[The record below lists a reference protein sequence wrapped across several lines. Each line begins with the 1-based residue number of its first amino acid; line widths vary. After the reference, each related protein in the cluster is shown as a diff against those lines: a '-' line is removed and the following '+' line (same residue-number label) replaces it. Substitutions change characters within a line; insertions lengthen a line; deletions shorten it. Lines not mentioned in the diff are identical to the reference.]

1 MKMNMPVTDREV
13 MMKDGSILVT
23 RTDTKGRITYAND
36 DFVEISGFSREE
48 LVGKNHNIVRHPDMP
63 PEAFEDL
70 WNTNKQAKPW
80 KGLVK
85 NRTKAGDYYW
95 VEANVTPVFK
105 KGQIVEYLSV
115 RYAPS
120 REQINTAE
128 SLYQQVQVKK
138 ATLRPTGMAAKL
150 KIIKEMPLHFKAT
163 LAMLA
168 FLIPDG
174 FLMFH
179 LYQQQSFTLLS
190 VVALLTVIGIM
201 LGVHLLKLINSSLE
215 EAIRIFYRL
224 ADEKFRNPIDIDR
237 NDLIGDFFRGLQS
250 MQVKLNSDMSYV
262 KEMSVVSGRL
272 KQALDN
278 VESNVMVANN
288 NYEIIYMNKTVQKM
302 FSEAEA
308 DIQNQLPDF
317 KADQLLGSNI
327 DIFHK
332 NPAHQRA
339 MLDKLT
345 GTFRSALMIGGHT
358 MNIVAS
364 PVIDEHGERIGI
376 VVEWKDRTEEVNI
389 EREIQTLVEGVKTG
403 ELSSRINMA
412 DKDGFYEVLS
422 RNLNEVAET
431 VEKVMNEIAYVM
443 SGLAN
448 GNLTRTVNSQYYG
461 LYETCKNDINTSLA
475 KLSEVFGQIKES
487 SEFIRNSS
495 QEIASGNNNLSH
507 RAEEQAA
514 SLEQTASSME
524 ELTSTVKN
532 NSDNAQQ
539 ADKLANSARTL
550 AEDGGEVVK
559 RAVNAMEEINESS
572 NKIAEII
579 GVIDEIAFQTNLLAL
594 NASVEAARAGEQGRG
609 FSVVATE
616 VRNLA
621 QRSATAA
628 QESKDL
634 IQTSIQRVRTGTE
647 FVNETG
653 SSLNEIVT
661 GVKKVG
667 DIVSEIAAASAEQ
680 SQGIEQVNQAVS
692 QMDEITQQNAA
703 LAEEASA
710 ASVSMSE
717 QCDSMAG
724 FLSFFEGGGSGSSGS
739 IPSSTGQAA
748 SSLDFSLAKSKHLSW
763 KSKLRNFLEGSESLT
778 MDQAVSHRDCDLG
791 KWLYSTGMTS
801 YGHLPAMQQ
810 IEPLHKQMHE
820 LVHQCISHRQNGNA
834 AGAEQAYQQVAGL
847 SDKIVSL
854 LSEVEASIS
863 GKTAVSS
870 PKPVV
875 KSAPTTRSAP
885 SVSVSSGGD
894 DEWEEF

>member
-1 MKMNMPVTDREV
+1 
-13 MMKDGSILVT
+13 
-23 RTDTKGRITYAND
+23 
-36 DFVEISGFSREE
+36 
-48 LVGKNHNIVRHPDMP
+48 
-63 PEAFEDL
+63 
-70 WNTNKQAKPW
+70 
-80 KGLVK
+80 
-85 NRTKAGDYYW
+85 
-95 VEANVTPVFK
+95 
-105 KGQIVEYLSV
+105 
-115 RYAPS
+115 
-120 REQINTAE
+120 
-128 SLYQQVQVKK
+128 
-138 ATLRPTGMAAKL
+138 
-150 KIIKEMPLHFKAT
+150 
-163 LAMLA
+163 
-168 FLIPDG
+168 
-174 FLMFH
+174 
-179 LYQQQSFTLLS
+179 
-190 VVALLTVIGIM
+190 
-201 LGVHLLKLINSSLE
+201 
-215 EAIRIFYRL
+215 
-224 ADEKFRNPIDIDR
+224 
-237 NDLIGDFFRGLQS
+237 
-250 MQVKLNSDMSYV
+250 
-262 KEMSVVSGRL
+262 
-272 KQALDN
+272 
-278 VESNVMVANN
+278 
-288 NYEIIYMNKTVQKM
+288 
-302 FSEAEA
+302 
-308 DIQNQLPDF
+308 
-317 KADQLLGSNI
+317 
-327 DIFHK
+327 
-332 NPAHQRA
+332 
-339 MLDKLT
+339 
-345 GTFRSALMIGGHT
+345 

-364 PVIDEHGERIGI
+364 PVIDDNGERIGI

-389 EREIQTLVEGVKTG
+389 EREIQTLVEGVKAG
-403 ELSSRINMA
+403 ELSSRISMG

-431 VEKVMNEIAYVM
+431 IEKVMKEVAYVM

-448 GNLTRTVNSQYYG
+448 GDLTRTVNSQYYG

-653 SSLNEIVT
+653 TALNEIVT

-717 QCDSMAG
+717 QCDTMAS
-724 FLSFFEGGGSGSSGS
+724 FLSFFEGGAGSSGTG
-739 IPSSTGQAA
+739 STGQAA

-763 KSKLRNFLEGSESLT
+763 KAKLRNFLEGSESLS

-791 KWLYSTGMTS
+791 KWLYSNGMTT
-801 YGHLPAMQQ
+801 YGHLAAMQQ

-820 LVHQCISHRQNGNA
+820 LVHQCISQRQNGNA

-854 LSEVEASIS
+854 LSEVETSIS
-863 GKTAVSS
+863 GKMAVSS

-875 KSAPTTRSAP
+875 KSAPVTRSAP
-885 SVSVSSGGD
+885 SVPVSSGSD